1 MGFSDALL
9 DLIESFLENRF
20 ISGQTSEWLPVEI
33 SVPKGSILGCLFFL
47 ICINDLSVDIIPT
60 ITLLAN
66 DTSLFS
72 IIYDAKTIAY
82 GLKNICKKIAEW
94 AHHSKMLFNPDLN
107 KQAQEVIFSRK
118 ITKSSHSQISFNNV
132 RASRASFQKY

>member
-1 MGFSDALL
+1 MDMFVAFDKIWHERLIFKHKSMGFSDTLL

-20 ISGQTSEWLPVEI
+20 ISGQTSEWLPVET

-47 ICINDLSVDIIPT
+47 IYINDLSVDIIPT

-72 IIYDAKTIAY
+72 IIYDAKATAY
-82 GLKNICKKIAEW
+82 GLKKYLQKNSWMGTSFE
-94 AHHSKMLFNPDLN
+94 N
-107 KQAQEVIFSRK
+107 VI
-118 ITKSSHSQISFNNV
+118 
-132 RASRASFQKY
+132 